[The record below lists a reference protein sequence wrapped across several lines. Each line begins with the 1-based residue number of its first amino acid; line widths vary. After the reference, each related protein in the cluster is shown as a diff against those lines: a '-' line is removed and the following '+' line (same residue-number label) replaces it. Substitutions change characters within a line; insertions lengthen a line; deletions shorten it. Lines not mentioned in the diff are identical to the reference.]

1 MNKKS
6 LKTLEYTKVI
16 DLLISHACSA
26 GAQQMCRELVPMIEK
41 EEIEQAQKE
50 TSDALVRIYKHGS
63 ISFGGVHD
71 VRASLKRLEIGSTL
85 NQEELLNVCNLL
97 ENTNRVKQYSRNENP
112 DLPEDSIAG
121 YFNALEPLTLLSGEI
136 RRCIISIDEISDDAS
151 AELKNIRRNMRNIN
165 ERIHAQLVSM
175 TSNTTTRTYLQDAVI
190 TQRNGRYCL
199 PVKAEYRSQIP
210 GMIHDQSSSGS
221 TFFVEPMAVVK
232 LNNDYK
238 ELVLKE
244 QEEIERILASLSAAT
259 AEHIDEIIENYNLM
273 TKLDFIF
280 AKALLSKSY
289 KGSQPEFNTQGVIHI
304 KEGRHPLLDKHK
316 VVPITIRL
324 GEEFDLLIVT
334 GPNTGGKTVSL
345 KTVGLFS
352 LMGQAGLHIPALDHS
367 RLTVFQDVF
376 ADIGDEQSIEQ
387 SLSTFSSHMTNIVQ
401 ILEHANENSL
411 VLFDELGAGTD
422 PTEGAALATSILSH
436 LHNLGIRTM
445 ATTHYSELKVFA
457 LSTEGVE
464 NACCEFDVETL
475 RPTYRLLIGIPGK
488 SNAFAISSKL
498 GLPDYIIEDSKTR
511 ISKEAESFEDVI
523 ADLEASRKTIEKEQ
537 EEIKQYKEEIK
548 QLKLRLEKKN
558 DNIEKRR
565 EDILRDANEKAREIL
580 SDAKTYADQ
589 TMKDFR
595 RFYEE
600 SGTSKE
606 MEKRRQDAKKKLDSV
621 NNKLAVKNT
630 AKPKKLHKPADF
642 KVGTSVRV
650 LSMGLDG
657 TVSTLPNAKG
667 DLYVQM
673 GILRSQVNIKD
684 LEIIAQPKP
693 SNDNFSRTGTGKMKM
708 SKSASVSTEI
718 NLIGRTTD
726 EAISLLDKYLD
737 DAYLAHLPNVR
748 VVHGKGTG
756 ALRAAVHKHL
766 RRLKYVSSFRL
777 GEFGEGDAGVTIV
790 EFK

>member
-1 MNKKS
+1 M
-6 LKTLEYTKVI
+6 KT
-16 DLLISHACSA
+16 
-26 GAQQMCRELVPMIEK
+26 
-41 EEIEQAQKE
+41 
-50 TSDALVRIYKHGS
+50 
-63 ISFGGVHD
+63 
-71 VRASLKRLEIGSTL
+71 
-85 NQEELLNVCNLL
+85 
-97 ENTNRVKQYSRNENP
+97 
-112 DLPEDSIAG
+112 
-121 YFNALEPLTLLSGEI
+121 
-136 RRCIISIDEISDDAS
+136 
-151 AELKNIRRNMRNIN
+151 
-165 ERIHAQLVSM
+165 
-175 TSNTTTRTYLQDAVI
+175 
-190 TQRNGRYCL
+190 
-199 PVKAEYRSQIP
+199 
-210 GMIHDQSSSGS
+210 
-221 TFFVEPMAVVK
+221 
-232 LNNDYK
+232 
-238 ELVLKE
+238 
-244 QEEIERILASLSAAT
+244 
-259 AEHIDEIIENYNLM
+259 
-273 TKLDFIF
+273 
-280 AKALLSKSY
+280 
-289 KGSQPEFNTQGVIHI
+289 
-304 KEGRHPLLDKHK
+304 
-316 VVPITIRL
+316 
-324 GEEFDLLIVT
+324 
-334 GPNTGGKTVSL
+334 
-345 KTVGLFS
+345 
-352 LMGQAGLHIPALDHS
+352 
-367 RLTVFQDVF
+367 
-376 ADIGDEQSIEQ
+376 
-387 SLSTFSSHMTNIVQ
+387 
-401 ILEHANENSL
+401 
-411 VLFDELGAGTD
+411 
-422 PTEGAALATSILSH
+422 
-436 LHNLGIRTM
+436 
-445 ATTHYSELKVFA
+445 
-457 LSTEGVE
+457 
-464 NACCEFDVETL
+464 
-475 RPTYRLLIGIPGK
+475 
-488 SNAFAISSKL
+488 
-498 GLPDYIIEDSKTR
+498 
-511 ISKEAESFEDVI
+511 
-523 ADLEASRKTIEKEQ
+523 
-537 EEIKQYKEEIK
+537 YKEEIK
-548 QLKLRLEKKN
+548 QLKLCLEKKN